1 MESPSAIHS
10 SAIIHY
16 AIIHYA
22 IIHYAVINYAI
33 IHYAVINYAES
44 TKRMSIIRNQLRG
57 YQAHSITI
65 ANIKSGPRRSRYTHR

>member
-16 AIIHYA
+16 AVIN
-22 IIHYAVINYAI
+22 YAVINYT
-33 IHYAVINYAES
+33 ES
-44 TKRMSIIRNQLRG
+44 TTRMSIMRNQLRG

-65 ANIKSGPRRSRYTHR
+65 ANIKAAPTGATIHIDGVKLCDNYAEELIP